1 MEKQK
6 KKSCDVLITY
16 CWNRVGYNILR
27 SLTSHG
33 LSVYVAD
40 VSKHNI
46 CSMSKFCAGSFS
58 YPDPF
63 KQEEEFITCLL
74 EHVAQLN
81 PKVLLPTHDESI
93 IIAKHIHRFPHDL
106 IIPIANYNTLI
117 HLSNKIIATRYA
129 QEAGIPIPKVYHN
142 LEEIDTYPIVFK
154 TAIGNSA
161 KGVFFPHNRDEIN
174 NLKLKFQNVE
184 TFIQQKISGTD
195 YSVDCIRMN
204 GFFKASAYRAL
215 VTKTDGGG
223 TTTQRIIVD
232 MPILISYAKKL
243 LDYADY
249 YGVCGLDFKF
259 DEKTNSAAFIE
270 VNARYTG
277 GLATPIAAGFDIP
290 YIHYCLA
297 TKGTYNHPIDIKIG
311 TKTKWILGDIITLV
325 GRLISLKLTSQ
336 ELRQVFK
343 FKGFDCF
350 DDFRSDDKK
359 AFWGEMRYYLNKL
372 LKNRKLNP

>member
-1 MEKQK
+1 MGKQK
-6 KKSCDVLITY
+6 KKSCDVLVTY

-40 VSKHNI
+40 VSKQNI
-46 CSMSKFCAGSFS
+46 CSMSKFSTGSFS

-63 KQEEEFITCLL
+63 TQEEEFIVCLL
-74 EHVAQLN
+74 DRIAYLK
-81 PKVLLPTHDESI
+81 PKVLLPTHDEAI
-93 IIAKHIHRFPHDL
+93 IIAKHIHRFPQNL
-106 IIPIANYNTLI
+106 IIPIASYNILTQ
-117 HLSNKIIATRYA
+117 LSNKVIATKYA
-129 QEAGIPIPKVYHN
+129 QKAGIPVPKIYHT
-142 LEEIDTYPIVFK
+142 LDEIDSYPVVFK

-161 KGVFFPHNRDEIN
+161 KGVFFPHSRDEIN
-174 NLKLKFQNVE
+174 NLNLKFQDVE
-184 TFIQQKISGTD
+184 TFIQQKVSGTD

-204 GFFKASAYRAL
+204 EFFKASVYRAL

-232 MPILISYAKKL
+232 MPILIDYAKKL

-249 YGVCGLDFKF
+249 YGICGLDFKF
-259 DEKTNSAAFIE
+259 DEQTGEAAFIE

-297 TKGTYNHPIDIKIG
+297 TKGVYNPPIDIKIG

-325 GRLISLKLTSQ
+325 GRLMSLKLTSQ
-336 ELRQVFK
+336 EFRQVFQ

-359 AFWGEMRYYLNKL
+359 AFWGEMRYYLTKL